1 MGDMRLVLDT
11 DVVVAGMRSPTGA
24 SAALL
29 LAALEG
35 QVTLMM
41 SVPLIIEYEAI
52 CTLPQHR
59 LAAGLT
65 ERECRIFLDGLV
77 ALAEPVESHFL
88 WRPQLRDPADEM
100 VLEAAVNG
108 HANAIVTF
116 NTRDFG
122 DAPARFGLELWK
134 PAEALRRARK

>member
-35 QVTLMM
+35 RVTLMM
-41 SVPLIIEYEAI
+41 SVPLVIEYEAI

-59 LAAGLT
+59 LAAGLS

-122 DAPARFGLELWK
+122 SVPARFGLELCK
-134 PAEALRRARK
+134 PAEALRRLRK

>member
-1 MGDMRLVLDT
+1 MRLVLDT
-11 DVVVAGMRSPTGA
+11 NVVVAGMRSPTGA

-35 QVTLMM
+35 QVTLLM
-41 SVPLIIEYEAI
+41 SVPLVIEYEAS

-59 LAAGLT
+59 LAAGLS
-65 ERECRIFLDGLV
+65 ERECRIFLDGV
-77 ALAEPVESHFL
+77 AALAEAVEGHFL

-108 HANAIVTF
+108 RANAIVTF
-116 NTRDFG
+116 NARDFG
-122 DAPARFGLELWK
+122 GVPARFGIDLLK
-134 PAEALRRARK
+134 PAEALRRVRK

>member
-1 MGDMRLVLDT
+1 MDT
-11 DVVVAGMRSPTGA
+11 DAVVAAMRSPSGA

-35 QVTLMM
+35 RLTLLI
-41 SVPLIIEYEAI
+41 SVPLVIEYEAI
-52 CTLPQHR
+52 CSRPEHW

-65 ERECRIFLDGLV
+65 ERNVGQFLDGLV

-88 WRPQLRDPADEM
+88 WRPSLRDPCDEM

-108 HANAIVTF
+108 HAKAIVTF
-116 NTRDFG
+116 NVKDFQ
-122 DAPARFGLELWK
+122 AARAKFGLEVLK
-134 PAEALRRARK
+134 PSEALRRIAP

>member
-1 MGDMRLVLDT
+1 MRLVLDT

-35 QVTLMM
+35 RVTLVM
-41 SVPLIIEYEAI
+41 SVPLVIEYEAI

-59 LAAGLT
+59 LAAGLS

-77 ALAEPVESHFL
+77 ALAEAVESHFL

-108 HANAIVTF
+108 RANAIVTF
-116 NTRDFG
+116 NVRDFG
-122 DAPARFGLELWK
+122 SVPARFGVDPWK
-134 PAEALRRARK
+134 PAETLTRVRK

>member
-1 MGDMRLVLDT
+1 MRLVLDT

-35 QVTLMM
+35 QVTLVM

-52 CTLPQHR
+52 CTLPEHR
-59 LAAGLT
+59 LAAGLS
-65 ERECRIFLDGLV
+65 ERECRLFLDGLA
-77 ALAEPVESHFL
+77 ALAVAVESHFL

-116 NTRDFG
+116 NVRDFG
-122 DAPARFGLELWK
+122 DVPTRFGVDLLK
-134 PAEALRRARK
+134 PAETLRRVRK